1 MKTSHY
7 IFLLKSSTMSLHNS
21 RILVAD
27 DSVHIHIT
35 IKQLLKRKV
44 AHIEGI
50 KKPEFLFGKLSEGN
64 FDLVLLDM
72 NFNAGIN
79 SGNEGLFWLREIR
92 KSFPKLPVIMI
103 TAYGNINLAVQS
115 MKEGAADF
123 ISKPWDPEDFIAKLK
138 YHLNNSGSG
147 EATGDPEKVDN
158 PQVFIHGD
166 SEMIR
171 EFLESIRKIAST
183 EATVLLTGENGTG
196 KNLFAEEIHKLSDRN
211 EESFTS
217 IDLGSLSE
225 SLFESELFGHNK
237 GAFTDARTDKPG
249 KLELAHK
256 GTLFL
261 DEIANI
267 TLQQQQK
274 LLQLIQE
281 RKFSRLGSNEEIQ
294 SDFRL
299 ICATNR
305 NLKELVRSG
314 EFRQD
319 LYYRINTLEL
329 NVPPLRERKGDI
341 IRLATHFA
349 DLFSKKYKRSFR
361 EFEEETISR
370 LISYSW
376 PGNVRE
382 LSHVIEKAVILSSS
396 NSLSI
401 DIIETKEMANDNN
414 ITNLSDLERLT
425 IQRVIDK
432 NEGNLTVSAKE
443 LGISRST
450 LYLKVEKYD
459 IN

>member
-1 MKTSHY
+1 MKTRQY
-7 IFLLKSSTMSLHNS
+7 IFLLNSTTMSLSNS

-50 KKPEFLFGKLSEGN
+50 KKPEFLFEKLSVGN
-64 FDLVLLDM
+64 FDLVVLDM

-103 TAYGNINLAVQS
+103 TAYGNVNLAVQA

-123 ISKPWDPEDFIAKLK
+123 ISKPWNPEDFIGKLG
-138 YHLNNSGSG
+138 YHLNNAGSG
-147 EATGDPEKVDN
+147 EATGDPEKPDN
-158 PQVFIHGD
+158 TQVFIHGD
-166 SEMIR
+166 SEKIGDL
-171 EFLESIRKIAST
+171 FESIRKIAST

-196 KNLFAEEIHKLSDRN
+196 KNLLAEEIHKLSERS
-211 EESFTS
+211 EKSFTS

-225 SLFESELFGHNK
+225 SLFESELFGHDK
-237 GAFTDARTDKPG
+237 GAFTDAMVDKPG
-249 KLELAHK
+249 KLELAHE

-305 NLKELVRSG
+305 NLKELIRSG
-314 EFRQD
+314 EFRED
-319 LYYRINTLEL
+319 LYYRINTVEL
-329 NVPPLRERKGDI
+329 TVPPLRERKGDI
-341 IRLATHFA
+341 IRLATYFA
-349 DLFSKKYKRSFR
+349 DLFSKKYNRSFK
-361 EFEEETISR
+361 EFEEETMSR
-370 LISYSW
+370 LINYSW

-382 LSHVIEKAVILSSS
+382 LSHVIEKAVILSDS

-401 DIIETKEMANDNN
+401 DIMETKEMTDDNN
-414 ITNLSDLERLT
+414 ITNLSDLERVT
-425 IQRVIDK
+425 IQKVIDK
-432 NEGNLTVSAKE
+432 NEGNLTVAAKE

-450 LYLKVEKYD
+450 LYLKIEKYG
-459 IN
+459 IQ

>member
-1 MKTSHY
+1 
-7 IFLLKSSTMSLHNS
+7 
-21 RILVAD
+21 
-27 DSVHIHIT
+27 
-35 IKQLLKRKV
+35 
-44 AHIEGI
+44 
-50 KKPEFLFGKLSEGN
+50 
-64 FDLVLLDM
+64 
-72 NFNAGIN
+72 
-79 SGNEGLFWLREIR
+79 
-92 KSFPKLPVIMI
+92 
-103 TAYGNINLAVQS
+103 
-115 MKEGAADF
+115 
-123 ISKPWDPEDFIAKLK
+123 
-138 YHLNNSGSG
+138 
-147 EATGDPEKVDN
+147 
-158 PQVFIHGD
+158 
-166 SEMIR
+166 
-171 EFLESIRKIAST
+171 
-183 EATVLLTGENGTG
+183 
-196 KNLFAEEIHKLSDRN
+196 
-211 EESFTS
+211 
-217 IDLGSLSE
+217 
-225 SLFESELFGHNK
+225 LFESELFGHNK

-249 KLELAHK
+249 RLELAYK

-294 SDFRL
+294 SEFRL

-349 DLFSKKYKRSFR
+349 DHFSKKYNRSFK
-361 EFEEETISR
+361 EFEEETMSR
-370 LISYSW
+370 LINYSW

-382 LSHVIEKAVILSSS
+382 LSHVIEKAVILSNS

-401 DIIETKEMANDNN
+401 DIIETKEMTNDNT

-425 IQRVIDK
+425 IQKVIDK

-450 LYLKVEKYD
+450 LYLKIEKYD
-459 IN
+459 IH

>member
-1 MKTSHY
+1 MKTP
-7 IFLLKSSTMSLHNS
+7 KG
-21 RILVAD
+21 RILVVD
-27 DSVHIHIT
+27 DSVHILT
-35 IKQLLKRKV
+35 TLKQLLKREV
-44 AHIEGI
+44 EIIEGT
-50 KKPEFLFGKLSEGN
+50 KKPELLMEKLSSDSFN
-64 FDLVLLDM
+64 LVLLDM
-72 NFNAGIN
+72 NFKAGIN
-79 SGNEGLFWLREIR
+79 TGNEGIYWLKEIKR
-92 KSFPKLPVIMI
+92 KHPDLPVLMI

-123 ISKPWDPEDFIAKLK
+123 ISKPWNPEDFIGKLRF
-138 YHLNNSGSG
+138 HLENAGSG
-147 EATGDPEKVDN
+147 AAKGDPDKADN
-158 PQVFIHGD
+158 TQVFIHGD
-166 SEMIR
+166 SEKIR
-171 EFLESIRKIAST
+171 ELFESIRKIAST

-196 KNLFAEEIHKLSDRN
+196 KNLIAEEIHKLSDRIG
-211 EESFTS
+211 ESFTS

-237 GAFTDARTDKPG
+237 GAFTDARNDKPG

-294 SDFRL
+294 SEFRL

-305 NLKELVRSG
+305 NLKELVRTG

-349 DLFSKKYKRSFR
+349 DLYSKKYKRSFK
-361 EFEEETISR
+361 EFEEETMSR

-382 LSHVIEKAVILSSS
+382 LSHVIEKAVILGNS
-396 NSLSI
+396 NSLSV
-401 DIIETKEMANDNN
+401 DIIETKEMTNDNN
-414 ITNLSDLERLT
+414 ITNLSDLERVT
-425 IQRVIDK
+425 IQKVIDK

-450 LYLKVEKYD
+450 LYLKIEKYD
-459 IN
+459 IH